1 MHMLKP
7 TEMARVYGVTTRT
20 LMRWRSEGVGPE
32 WVRIGKRM
40 IRYYHPRESC
50 GSAGGDKWQRTH
62 STSYGN
68 LKSAP

>member
-40 IRYYHPRESC
+40 IRYYPPRESC
-50 GSAGGDKWQRTH
+50 GSAGGDK
-62 STSYGN
+62 
-68 LKSAP
+68 